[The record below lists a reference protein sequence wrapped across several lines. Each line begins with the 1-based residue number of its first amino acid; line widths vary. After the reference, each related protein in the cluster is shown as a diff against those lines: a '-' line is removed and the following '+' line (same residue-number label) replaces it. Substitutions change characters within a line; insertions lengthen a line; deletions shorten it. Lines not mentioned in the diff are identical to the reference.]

1 MTTINPVNIIAD
13 DREPDSV
20 INQLKV
26 YDNIKLTKQRLAIG
40 DYEINGRL
48 LVERKTLQDL
58 VASIKDGRLF
68 KQACRLANSPLQT
81 LIILEGT
88 TKNLK
93 SNMRREAIQGA
104 LITISIY
111 FAIPLLRSMHP
122 QETAQLMLYVAQQN
136 KVISNNTLRR
146 KGKRPKGKRK
156 TQLHILQGLPNIG
169 SERANALLDQFGSI
183 EAVLTATTN
192 ELQKIDGIGS
202 GIAKKIRWAVQEE
215 TSFYHA

>member
-1 MTTINPVNIIAD
+1 MTTINLVNIIAD

>member
-26 YDNIKLTKQRLAIG
+26 YDNIRLTKQHLAIG

-81 LIILEGT
+81 APKNHIKSITSWFFTLSVDNYSKLQLE
-88 TKNLK
+88 
-93 SNMRREAIQGA
+93 SRRGG
-104 LITISIY
+104 LPHLD
-111 FAIPLLRSMHP
+111 FAITKSR
-122 QETAQLMLYVAQQN
+122 
-136 KVISNNTLRR
+136 
-146 KGKRPKGKRK
+146 
-156 TQLHILQGLPNIG
+156 
-169 SERANALLDQFGSI
+169 
-183 EAVLTATTN
+183 
-192 ELQKIDGIGS
+192 
-202 GIAKKIRWAVQEE
+202 
-215 TSFYHA
+215 

>member
-1 MTTINPVNIIAD
+1 MTAINPINIIAD

-20 INQLKV
+20 INQLNA
-26 YDNIKLTKQRLAIG
+26 YDNIKLIKQRLAIG
-40 DYEINGRL
+40 DYEIDGRL

-68 KQACRLANSPLQT
+68 KQAYRLANSSLQT

-93 SNMRREAIQGA
+93 SSMRREAIQGA
-104 LITISIY
+104 LITVSIY

-122 QETAQLMLYVAQQN
+122 QETAQLMLYAAQQGQ
-136 KVISNNTLRR
+136 VITNSTLQR

-169 SERANALLDQFGSI
+169 SERANALLDQFGSV
-183 EAVLTATTN
+183 EAVLTATIN
-192 ELQKIDGIGS
+192 ELQKIDSIGS
-202 GIAKKIRWAVQEE
+202 GIAKKIRWAVREE
-215 TSFYHA
+215 TSFYHP